1 MMVKYC
7 LVCGIEI
14 ADTSYDTPG
23 RFNAVKYCTECAIE
37 QKKKANKRD
46 RQKRKMRKAFEKET
60 EEYEMTELAKA
71 CQTLRRLANQESG
84 LLKQKINI
92 LNGELMQ
99 ERAKK
104 DPRTGGNQ

>member
-1 MMVKYC
+1 MVKYC
-7 LVCGIEI
+7 SVCGIEI
-14 ADTSYDTPG
+14 ADTSYETQG

-37 QKKKANKRD
+37 QKKRANKRD

-92 LNGELMQ
+92 LTVELMQ

-104 DPRTGGNQ
+104 DPRAGGNQ

>member
-1 MMVKYC
+1 MIKHC

-23 RFNAVKYCTECAIE
+23 RFNAVKYCPECAIE
-37 QKKKANKRD
+37 QKKRANKRD
-46 RQKRKMRKAFEKET
+46 RQKRKMKKEIEKATEVHELTET
-60 EEYEMTELAKA
+60 AKA
-71 CQTLRRLANQESG
+71 CRTLRRLANQESG

-92 LNGELMQ
+92 LNGELME

-104 DPRTGGNQ
+104 NPRTGGNQ

>member
-1 MMVKYC
+1 MIKHC

-14 ADTSYDTPG
+14 ADTSYDTLG
-23 RFNAVKYCTECAIE
+23 RFNAVKYCPECAIE
-37 QKKKANKRD
+37 QKKRANRRD

-60 EEYEMTELAKA
+60 EECEMTELAKA

-84 LLKQKINI
+84 LLKQQINI
-92 LNGELMQ
+92 LNGELME

-104 DPRTGGNQ
+104 NPRTGSNQ

>member
-1 MMVKYC
+1 MIKHC

-23 RFNAVKYCTECAIE
+23 RFNAVKYCLECAIE

-46 RQKRKMRKAFEKET
+46 RQKRKMKKEIEKATEVHELTET
-60 EEYEMTELAKA
+60 AKA
-71 CQTLRRLANQESG
+71 CRTLRRLANQESG

-92 LNGELMQ
+92 LNGELME

-104 DPRTGGNQ
+104 NPRTGGNQ

>member
-1 MMVKYC
+1 MIKHC

-23 RFNAVKYCTECAIE
+23 RFNAVKYCPECAIE

-46 RQKRKMRKAFEKET
+46 RQKRKMKKEIEKATEVHELTET
-60 EEYEMTELAKA
+60 AKA
-71 CQTLRRLANQESG
+71 CRTLRRLANRESG

-92 LNGELMQ
+92 LSVELMQ

>member
-1 MMVKYC
+1 MIKHC

-23 RFNAVKYCTECAIE
+23 RFNAVKYCPECAIE
-37 QKKKANKRD
+37 QKKKANKRN
-46 RQKRKMRKAFEKET
+46 RQKRKMKKEIEKATEVHELTET
-60 EEYEMTELAKA
+60 AKA
-71 CQTLRRLANQESG
+71 CRTLRRLANQESG

-92 LNGELMQ
+92 LNGELME

-104 DPRTGGNQ
+104 NPRTGGNQ

>member
-1 MMVKYC
+1 MIKHC

-23 RFNAVKYCTECAIE
+23 RFNAVKYCPECAAE
-37 QKKKANKRD
+37 QKKQANKRS
-46 RQKRKMRKAFEKET
+46 RQKRKMRKEIEKATEVHELTET
-60 EEYEMTELAKA
+60 AKA
-71 CQTLRRLANQESG
+71 CRTLRRLANQESG

-92 LNGELMQ
+92 LNGELLQ

-104 DPRTGGNQ
+104 NPRTGGNQ

>member
-1 MMVKYC
+1 MIKHC

-23 RFNAVKYCTECAIE
+23 RFNAVKYCPECAIE

-46 RQKRKMRKAFEKET
+46 RQKRKMKKEIEKATEVHELTET
-60 EEYEMTELAKA
+60 AKA
-71 CQTLRRLANQESG
+71 CRTLRRLANQESG

-92 LNGELMQ
+92 LNGELME

-104 DPRTGGNQ
+104 NPRTGGNQ

>member
-1 MMVKYC
+1 MVKHC
-7 LVCGIEI
+7 LYCGIEI

-23 RFNAVKYCTECAIE
+23 RFNAVKYCPECAAE
-37 QKKKANKRD
+37 RKKQANKRS
-46 RQKRKMRKAFEKET
+46 RQKRKMENAIEKTTEVHELTET
-60 EEYEMTELAKA
+60 AKA
-71 CQTLRRLANQESG
+71 CRALRRLANQESG

-92 LNGELMQ
+92 LTVELMQ

>member
-1 MMVKYC
+1 MVKYC

-14 ADTSYDTPG
+14 ADTSYDTLG

-60 EEYEMTELAKA
+60 EEYGTCKSVSDAATVGKSGKRIAKA
-71 CQTLRRLANQESG
+71 R
-84 LLKQKINI
+84 
-92 LNGELMQ
+92 
-99 ERAKK
+99 
-104 DPRTGGNQ
+104 D

>member
-1 MMVKYC
+1 MMKHC

-23 RFNAVKYCTECAIE
+23 RFNAVKYCPECAIE

-46 RQKRKMRKAFEKET
+46 RQKRKMKKEIEKATEVHELTET
-60 EEYEMTELAKA
+60 AKA
-71 CQTLRRLANQESG
+71 CRTLRRLANQESG

-92 LNGELMQ
+92 LNGELME

-104 DPRTGGNQ
+104 NPRTGGNQ

>member
-1 MMVKYC
+1 MIKHC

-14 ADTSYDTPG
+14 ADTSYDTLG
-23 RFNAVKYCTECAIE
+23 RFNAVKYCPECAIE
-37 QKKKANKRD
+37 QKKRANKRD
-46 RQKRKMRKAFEKET
+46 RQKRKMKKEIEKATEVHELTET
-60 EEYEMTELAKA
+60 AKA
-71 CQTLRRLANQESG
+71 CRTLRRLANRESG

-92 LNGELMQ
+92 LSVELMQ

>member
-1 MMVKYC
+1 MIKHC

-23 RFNAVKYCTECAIE
+23 RFNAVKYCSECAIE

-46 RQKRKMRKAFEKET
+46 RQKRKMKKEIEKATEVHELTET
-60 EEYEMTELAKA
+60 AKA
-71 CQTLRRLANQESG
+71 CRTLRRLANQESG

-92 LNGELMQ
+92 LNGELME

-104 DPRTGGNQ
+104 NPRTGGNQ

>member
-1 MMVKYC
+1 MVKYC
-7 LVCGIEI
+7 SVCGIEI
-14 ADTSYDTPG
+14 ADTSYDTQG

-37 QKKKANKRD
+37 QKKRANKRD

-92 LNGELMQ
+92 LTVELMQ

-104 DPRTGGNQ
+104 DPCTGGNQ